1 MAYIIET
8 LAKPGRGNVLVAHT
22 TAENRGDRPREIP
35 ERGKKMDAKMKEE
48 LLKLSLA
55 MRKARQTEQKEEKK
69 SPSSSNQPQPEK

>member
-55 MRKARQTEQKEEKK
+55 M
-69 SPSSSNQPQPEK
+69 